1 MKTYDYPTG
10 IELYFSKI
18 NRNMFDANSYPIRD
32 RHTSPE
38 PLDEASLVAYA
49 IQGDA
54 EAFGDLYERYMNQI
68 YRYIYYRVSDSGIAE
83 DFTETVF
90 LKVWENL
97 SSFEIDRIS
106 FKGWLF
112 RVAHN
117 LLVDYYRTR
126 KKQYSLDENFD
137 LLDPAQSPEEFMITS
152 EQETLVHAALRRI
165 KKEYQDILTLRFING
180 LSHAEAAKVLD
191 RNIGAVRVLQHRALQ
206 ALDKE
211 LGILIKGLGEVEIG

>member
-1 MKTYDYPTG
+1 MDKY
-10 IELYFSKI
+10 
-18 NRNMFDANSYPIRD
+18 
-32 RHTSPE
+32 TSPK
-38 PLDEASLVAYA
+38 PVDETTLIADA

-54 EAFGDLYERYMNQI
+54 EAFGDLYERYLNQI
-68 YRYIYYRVSDSGIAE
+68 YRYIFYRVGDSGKAE

-97 SSFEIDRIS
+97 PSFQVDRIS
-106 FKGWLF
+106 FKGWLY

-126 KKQYSLDENFD
+126 KDQYSLDDHFD
-137 LLDPAQSPEEFMITS
+137 LPDPAQSPEEFMITA
-152 EQETLVHAALRRI
+152 EQETMVHAALRRV

-180 LSHAEAAKVLD
+180 LSHAEAAKVLN
-191 RNIGAVRVLQHRALQ
+191 RSIGAVRVLQHRALQ

-211 LGILIKGLGEVEIG
+211 LGILRKTLGEVEIG